1 MALYLYIFIIRPETP
16 QPIAVSSC
24 AVGSFPLQLSQV
36 MIGSIFLL
44 SPGLFFLT
52 EQLKKKNRIFYY
64 FETKGPQLRLL
75 QKIRDTF
82 ATVSSSKCV
91 ANFS

>member
-52 EQLKKKNRIFYY
+52 EQLKKRNKNSYY
-64 FETKGPQLRLL
+64 FENKAHRLEL
-75 QKIRDTF
+75 
-82 ATVSSSKCV
+82 VE
-91 ANFS
+91 